1 MRRHLRIFPY
11 VGVDDAKITQ
21 FKPENTQMITLFGIP
36 NCDTVKKARAW
47 LTAQGI
53 DYRFH
58 DFKKQG
64 VPPERLNAWMAAVG
78 WEKLLNRQ
86 GTTWRKLD
94 IATQSMAVDAE
105 SAAKLLILNAS
116 LIKRPVVEWADLPSA
131 VDISVGFDAEN
142 WSKRV

>member
-1 MRRHLRIFPY
+1 
-11 VGVDDAKITQ
+11 
-21 FKPENTQMITLFGIP
+21 MITLFGIP

-47 LTAQGI
+47 LTAKGI
-53 DYRFH
+53 DHQFH

-64 VPPERLNAWMAAVG
+64 VPPDRLNAWIAAVG

-94 IATQSMAVDAE
+94 VETQATAVDAE

-116 LIKRPVVEWADLPSA
+116 LIKRPVAEWADLPSPA
-131 VDISVGFDAEN
+131 DISVGFDAEN
-142 WSKRV
+142 